1 MKKFFL
7 KKSRKK
13 HNIEAYSDL
22 SQGIEMEFFWG
33 IRLSFW
39 WCTVNSPAENS
50 PCQIRPRWI
59 PPRKIPPVEDSPVS
73 FSQIIFV
80 EKMFLLKIWFF
91 IWGRL
96 TNTFNISK
104 MHSRKDL
111 DLI

>member
-73 FSQIIFV
+73 FSQIILCWKNV
-80 EKMFLLKIWFF
+80 SLK
-91 IWGRL
+91 
-96 TNTFNISK
+96 N
-104 MHSRKDL
+104 
-111 DLI
+111 LIFYLREINKHIQH